1 MCIAIGTKLVVFIEF
16 KYLKMRLYAKIII
29 GGFDMLIKRDN
40 YLNKLISKKWNG
52 MIKVITGIR
61 RCGKSYL
68 LFELFKNHL
77 IDNGVEDD
85 QIIEISLDSVEFED
99 LQDKRKL
106 NDYIKSKIRN
116 DKNYY
121 ILLDEIQLVDGFE
134 LLLNGLLKHKNLDV
148 YVTGSNS
155 KFLSSDIITEFRGRG
170 DEVRV
175 HPLSFKEFY
184 DSYKGDKHNA
194 YSEYSIYGGMPA
206 LVEMDSHEAKSS
218 YLYNLVENVYLT
230 DIIDRNDLKKD
241 KDVLG
246 ELLDIIS
253 SAIGS
258 FTNPTKLVNVYES
271 VKHIKINRITISNYL
286 DCFMD
291 AFLISKVQR
300 YDINGNAYIDS
311 PFKYYFEDIGLRNAR
326 INFRQNEPT
335 HTMENI
341 IYNELIIRGYSVDVG
356 IVEVNYK
363 DESKKSQRKQYEV
376 DFVCNKGNAKYYIQS
391 AYALEN
397 QDKIN
402 QETRGLNKI
411 MDSFKKIVVVKDCYV
426 PWYDEKGI
434 LYIGLEDF
442 LLNPNSLDI

>member
-1 MCIAIGTKLVVFIEF
+1 
-16 KYLKMRLYAKIII
+16 MRLYAKIII

-99 LQDKRKL
+99 LQDKKKL
-106 NDYIKSKIRN
+106 NQYIQSKIRS

-121 ILLDEIQLVDGFE
+121 VLLDEIQLVDGFE

-175 HPLSFKEFY
+175 HPLSFQEFY

-194 YSEYSIYGGMPA
+194 YAEYSIYGGMPA

-271 VKHIKINRITISNYL
+271 VKHIKINRITISN
-286 DCFMD
+286 
-291 AFLISKVQR
+291 
-300 YDINGNAYIDS
+300 
-311 PFKYYFEDIGLRNAR
+311 
-326 INFRQNEPT
+326 
-335 HTMENI
+335 
-341 IYNELIIRGYSVDVG
+341 
-356 IVEVNYK
+356 
-363 DESKKSQRKQYEV
+363 
-376 DFVCNKGNAKYYIQS
+376 
-391 AYALEN
+391 
-397 QDKIN
+397 
-402 QETRGLNKI
+402 
-411 MDSFKKIVVVKDCYV
+411 
-426 PWYDEKGI
+426 
-434 LYIGLEDF
+434 
-442 LLNPNSLDI
+442 

>member
-1 MCIAIGTKLVVFIEF
+1 
-16 KYLKMRLYAKIII
+16 MRLYAKIII

-300 YDINGNAYIDS
+300 YDIKGNAYIDS
-311 PFKYYFEDIGLRNAR
+311 PFKYYFEDVGLRNAR

-363 DESKKSQRKQYEV
+363 D
-376 DFVCNKGNAKYYIQS
+376 
-391 AYALEN
+391 
-397 QDKIN
+397 
-402 QETRGLNKI
+402 
-411 MDSFKKIVVVKDCYV
+411 
-426 PWYDEKGI
+426 
-434 LYIGLEDF
+434 
-442 LLNPNSLDI
+442 

>member
-1 MCIAIGTKLVVFIEF
+1 
-16 KYLKMRLYAKIII
+16 MRLYAKIIS
-29 GGFDMLIKRDN
+29 GGADMLIKRDG

-77 IDNGVEDD
+77 IENGVEND

-99 LQDKRKL
+99 LQNKKKL
-106 NDYIKSKIRN
+106 NEYIKSKIGE

-134 LLLNGLLKHKNLDV
+134 LLLNGLLKHNNLDV

-155 KFLSSDIITEFRGRG
+155 RFLSSDIITEFRGRG

-206 LVEMDSHEAKSS
+206 LLEMDSHEAKSS
-218 YLYNLVENVYLT
+218 YLSNLLENVYLT

-258 FTNPTKLVNVYES
+258 LTNPTKLVNVYES
-271 VKHIKINRITISNYL
+271 VKHVKINRMTISNYL

-300 YDINGNAYIDS
+300 YDIKGKAYIDS
-311 PFKYYFEDIGLRNAR
+311 PFKYYFEDIGLRNVR

-335 HTMENI
+335 HAMENI

-363 DESKKSQRKQYEV
+363 DENKKSQRKQYEV
-376 DFVCNKGNAKYYIQS
+376 DFVCNKGNARYYIQS
-391 AYALEN
+391 AYALDN

-411 MDSFKKIVVVKDCYV
+411 TDSFKKIVVVKDCYV

-434 LYIGLEDF
+434 LHIGLEDF

>member
-1 MCIAIGTKLVVFIEF
+1 
-16 KYLKMRLYAKIII
+16 MRLYAKIII

-300 YDINGNAYIDS
+300 YDIKGNAYIDS